1 MSSGQPDTRLSART
15 LEVLRDIRRTGEGFQ
30 CSTVLGPNGV
40 TFGAHHLFT
49 QVVIAEMAAP
59 GKRVLNLS
67 TVFAWGGRGGE
78 PIDVSVDTLQSGR
91 SFSFLTLTYRQGDRV
106 LTRAEALLT
115 VDEPDHL
122 SYTDAGRP
130 TVDMHEWPV
139 GDMGELWPGISHRN
153 PVASIQDS
161 TSWYHTETPITD
173 PSEARGLMA
182 LATEMGV
189 LGTLGAH
196 DQTGAIRPRQGHV
209 NVLAQSIALFEAA
222 DLHDGIVVRASAR
235 YAGRGRANGDG
246 TIADTAGRLV
256 GTFSTTAVA
265 RGNTA

>member
-1 MSSGQPDTRLSART
+1 MSSGEPDQGLAAET
-15 LEVLRDIRRTGEGFQ
+15 LAVLRDIRPVGQGFQ

-40 TFGAHHLFT
+40 TYGAHHLFT

-67 TVFAWGGRGGE
+67 TVFAWGGIGGR
-78 PIDVSVDTLQSGR
+78 PIDVTVETLQSGR

-122 SYTDAGRP
+122 SYADAGQP
-130 TVDMHEWPV
+130 TGSMRDWPE
-139 GDMGELWPGISHRN
+139 GSMGELWPGISHRN

-161 TSWYHTETPITD
+161 TSWYRTETPITS

-222 DLHDGIVVRASAR
+222 DVHEGVVVRASAR
-235 YAGRGRANGDG
+235 YAGKGRANGDG
-246 TIADTAGRLV
+246 TIVDTAGRLV

-265 RGNTA
+265 RGETA